1 MPETSATNIGM
12 ETTMTDLVIRL
23 MEWERIFPE
32 DEDKPEGSLHLE
44 AAERIQELESVL
56 EEVDAWVDE
65 TGYYADDGAV
75 LVPVFKKV
83 KSMLVKEVSN
93 D

>member
-1 MPETSATNIGM
+1 
-12 ETTMTDLVIRL
+12 MTDLLTRL
-23 MEWERIFPE
+23 RAWENVFPE
-32 DEDKPEGSLHLE
+32 DEDKPEGSLYLE
-44 AAERIQELESVL
+44 AAGRIQELESVL
-56 EEVDAWVDE
+56 EEVDAWVNE

-83 KSMLVKEVSN
+83 KAMLVKEVSN